1 MPNRTSNVH
10 PIRGRSSS
18 TPSKQELASLLS
30 EALASASEIPGPAN
44 ATGHRKSGP
53 DRRASG
59 SKGRGPDRRAAP
71 LAPATPTL
79 HGNIVVYGKNTS
91 VININQPCS
100 IYIGTAPPSPG
111 SAATGTSV
119 APLIN
124 HVAESANAHLLTRPD
139 VKKGHPIT
147 PRSPSAV
154 LKSLL
159 CKIYCQFLHLFAIP
173 IQIAF
178 CIQLLVFLNP
188 INDLTSFG
196 SGIYMCKNDCLPT

>member
-1 MPNRTSNVH
+1 MRKYHAPEGDGPMATNEAAHRMP
-10 PIRGRSSS
+10 
-18 TPSKQELASLLS
+18 
-30 EALASASEIPGPAN
+30 
-44 ATGHRKSGP
+44 GP
-53 DRRASG
+53 DRRAPDSPD
-59 SKGRGPDRRAAP
+59 RGPDRRTDPPP
-71 LAPATPTL
+71 LTIPTPQGSIVV
-79 HGNIVVYGKNTS
+79 HGNNTS
-91 VININQPCS
+91 VINVNQPCS
-100 IYIGTAPPSPG
+100 IYIGTAPASSG
-111 SAATGTSV
+111 NAATSASV

-124 HVAESANAHLLTRPD
+124 HAAESANAHLLTLPD

-196 SGIYMCKNDCLPT
+196 SGIYMCKNDCLPTIAKQPKQKSLLAIN